1 MPQKQ
6 CGGAARPREVFT
18 AQNLTPEAG
27 VRLSADQFAVIGRQ
41 LALQVDPDL
50 KPHLPPKALD
60 RIRAFLRD
68 PAQTQSTLEV
78 DLSNAGGVQ
87 LASGQ
92 GSIWLLR
99 LDRLPGAAPLVL
111 TAAEYL
117 FHGGGKVLLLSHS
130 LPYESAQSLD
140 AARGPLEAWA
150 KRVQTSGY
158 PL

>member
-1 MPQKQ
+1 M
-6 CGGAARPREVFT
+6 
-18 AQNLTPEAG
+18 
-27 VRLSADQFAVIGRQ
+27 
-41 LALQVDPDL
+41 
-50 KPHLPPKALD
+50 
-60 RIRAFLRD
+60 
-68 PAQTQSTLEV
+68 

-92 GSIWLLR
+92 GSIRLLR

-117 FHGGGKVLLLSHS
+117 FYGGGKVLLLSHS

>member
-1 MPQKQ
+1 M
-6 CGGAARPREVFT
+6 
-18 AQNLTPEAG
+18 
-27 VRLSADQFAVIGRQ
+27 
-41 LALQVDPDL
+41 
-50 KPHLPPKALD
+50 
-60 RIRAFLRD
+60 
-68 PAQTQSTLEV
+68 

-92 GSIWLLR
+92 GSIRLLR

-117 FHGGGKVLLLSHS
+117 FYGGGKVLLLSHS
-130 LPYESAQSLD
+130 LPYETAESLE
-140 AARGPLEAWA
+140 AARRPLGAWA